1 MFAETQRFANQLISL
16 LPDLGRRWREATNE
30 GWRSLYCTNDKST
43 FYYNILITSAF
54 SIAKSRK
61 YDIIIKKQRRKVK
74 KVPFR
79 SNLIERR

>member
-1 MFAETQRFANQLISL
+1 MFAEMQRITNQPIRL

-43 FYYNILITSAF
+43 FYYNILSTSAF
-54 SIAKSRK
+54 PIEKFRK
-61 YDIIIKKQRRKVK
+61 YDIIIKNQRRKVK

-79 SNLIERR
+79 SH

>member
-1 MFAETQRFANQLISL
+1 MNIIRCTNKRIAQTFSL

-43 FYYNILITSAF
+43 FYYNILSTSAF

-61 YDIIIKKQRRKVK
+61 YDIIIKNNAEKSK
-74 KVPFR
+74 KFP
-79 SNLIERR
+79 SGAI